1 MAPSGIRGNDLYQRS
16 PFNGAFLM
24 GELINLDDYRR
35 SRDEKDIEELKEL
48 LDHILAYLPGME
60 QQAYFIQDEM
70 VYHMPLSSS
79 QTNLDG
85 YYTDEEE

>member
-1 MAPSGIRGNDLYQRS
+1 
-16 PFNGAFLM
+16 M
-24 GELINLDDYRR
+24 GELINLEDYRR
-35 SRDEKDIEELKEL
+35 KRDEDEIEKLKML
-48 LDHILAYLPGME
+48 LDQILAYMPDME

-85 YYTDEEE
+85 YYTDNDDD

>member
-1 MAPSGIRGNDLYQRS
+1 
-16 PFNGAFLM
+16 M
-24 GELINLDDYRR
+24 GELINLDEYRR
-35 SRDEKDIEELKEL
+35 SRDKDEIEKLKEI
-48 LDHILAYLPGME
+48 LDQILAYLPGME

-70 VYHMPLSSS
+70 VYHMALSSS